1 MSAFGQR
8 TFSTAI
14 VMSAL
19 QLDCEKPLQPAFEE
33 TALVSQINLR
43 RNEYAPRPLSGQEHL
58 FWQPFLSS
66 KTNHYST

>member
-19 QLDCEKPLQPAFEE
+19 QFDCEKPLQPAFEE
-33 TALVSQINLR
+33 TALVYGTNTLHAILVVRST
-43 RNEYAPRPLSGQEHL
+43 H
-58 FWQPFLSS
+58 WQSFLSL
-66 KTNHYST
+66 KTNHYLT